1 MIHVPAAIAVV
12 RAVGTLTD
20 VHQTARTHPAFLLCR
35 DGGKISKTLTL
46 QPLGEKGDWF
56 LGLDV
61 KDATNRE
68 NSVKLGLPITGAEL
82 HTMKTLSEVELRLCP
97 HSLAMPSTSLGVCH
111 AARMTSIICTLFP
124 SSPLHA

>member
-1 MIHVPAAIAVV
+1 MFHVPAAIAAV
-12 RAVGTLTD
+12 RAAVETPSD
-20 VHQTARTHPAFLLCR
+20 VYQMKHTHPAVHLCR

-61 KDATNRE
+61 KDATNRD

-82 HTMKTLSEVELRLCP
+82 HTMKTLSEVGLRL
-97 HSLAMPSTSLGVCH
+97 
-111 AARMTSIICTLFP
+111 
-124 SSPLHA
+124 

>member
-1 MIHVPAAIAVV
+1 MVHVPAAIAVV
-12 RAVGTLTD
+12 RAVGTLSD
-20 VHQTARTHPAFLLCR
+20 VYQTKHPHPAVHLCR

-82 HTMKTLSEVELRLCP
+82 HTMKTLSEVELRL
-97 HSLAMPSTSLGVCH
+97 
-111 AARMTSIICTLFP
+111 
-124 SSPLHA
+124 